1 MVFLKLLMTDNRTLE
16 DFKIFLSIH
25 LRKDLELVAWNSWLL
40 AQQLPHFHVWLLDDV
55 TANISIQQ
63 CVPDDCRE

>member
-25 LRKDLELVAWNSWLL
+25 LRKVWNSWLL

-55 TANISIQQ
+55 TANMSIQQ